1 MHRAPHRGNI
11 KRAALAA
18 GIGARNMEY
27 LGLAGAWK
35 TFEGFAISEP
45 MVTVLIVL
53 GVAVVLVLAFNWL
66 AKR

>member
-1 MHRAPHRGNI
+1 
-11 KRAALAA
+11 
-18 GIGARNMEY
+18 MEY

-35 TFEGFAISEP
+35 SFEGFAISEP